1 MSDCIFCKIINKEI
15 PADIV
20 FENDKVLA
28 FKDIQPSHETH
39 ILFIPK
45 VHHESLL
52 GLEAGQA
59 SFVQDLYDA
68 ALTFAKQQG
77 VSHHRLLINSGEPF
91 QEVFHVHLHLLSG
104 ARLKSLNT

>member
-15 PADIV
+15 PAEVV

-45 VHHESLL
+45 AHHESLL
-52 GLEAGQA
+52 GVKPGEA
-59 SFVQDLYDA
+59 SFVQDLFDA
-68 ALTFAKQQG
+68 ALAFSKEQG
-77 VSHHRLLINSGEPF
+77 LSHHRLLINSGEPF

-104 ARLKSLNT
+104 SRLKSLNA

>member
-15 PADIV
+15 PSEIV
-20 FENDKVLA
+20 YENEKVLA

-45 VHHESLL
+45 QHVDSLT
-52 GLEAGQA
+52 GKKPEEIG
-59 SFVQDLYDA
+59 FVQDLFDA
-68 ALTFAKQQG
+68 AVDYANANGLT
-77 VSHHRLLINSGEPF
+77 HHRTLINSGEPF

-104 ARLKSLNT
+104 DRLKPIN